1 MNREAAMEAIVK
13 RLTQNSTYR
22 GLILLAA
29 GIGAVMQPEH
39 AVGITAAALSLVGAI
54 NIARTS

>member
-1 MNREAAMEAIVK
+1 MEAIVK